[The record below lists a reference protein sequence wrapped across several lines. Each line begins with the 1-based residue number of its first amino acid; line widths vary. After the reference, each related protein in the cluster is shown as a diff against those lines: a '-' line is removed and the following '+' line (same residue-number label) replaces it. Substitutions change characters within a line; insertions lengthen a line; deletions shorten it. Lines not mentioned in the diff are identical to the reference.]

1 MNRTAVV
8 ASVLLVATVVAVT
21 FACSYRARLRSMTY
35 YVSPL
40 PSRPWP
46 QIPDDVIG
54 TRSNLFDWDRNGP
67 SLWIEIDGLF
77 DQPIRELESHW

>member
-1 MNRTAVV
+1 
-8 ASVLLVATVVAVT
+8 
-21 FACSYRARLRSMTY
+21 MTY